1 MPGNGMSGN
10 GMSGNLASG
19 NLASGNL
26 ASGNLGADRYSA
38 ALRALRPGLMAAA
51 GVSAVISVLM
61 LTGSIYMLQ
70 VYDRVLASG
79 SVPTLVGL
87 FVIVAI
93 LYGFLGLYDFL
104 RARMLSRL
112 ALRLDHSLGP
122 QAFRS
127 ALSGQMSGLAS
138 APGKAQPLREIDALR
153 GFLSGPAMPGLFDLP
168 WVPLYLGVLFMVHPW
183 LGWLT
188 IAGSV
193 IVAGLAGAGHHLTQ
207 GLLARSLTE
216 EAVARDFADR
226 SQRNADMITAMGMQ
240 AAVSTRWRTL
250 HDAGL
255 AAGQR
260 AGNPAEIIGATSRAF
275 RMLMQSAILT
285 LGAYLVIQGQM
296 SGGMIIAS
304 SILTGRALGP
314 VDQVIGQWRSIGKA
328 LESHRRLQVFFT
340 QTPQKRCVMALPEP
354 SGQISVRALVKLLPL
369 RAGENPAAAHDP
381 DRMRLLDGISFDLV
395 PGDAMGVVGASG
407 SGKSTL
413 ARLLAGAVVQDGGE
427 IRLDGATRDQWEPA
441 ILGRRVGYLPQQV
454 DLLPGTL
461 RDNIA
466 RFDPRLCDDDV
477 MSAANL
483 AGVHEMILRLPDGY
497 ATRIG
502 GLGEAMPLSGGQ
514 VQRVGLARAL
524 CGRPALVILDEPN
537 SNLDSAGEA
546 CLTRAIIALK
556 AAGAVVIVM
565 AHRPNVLMATNK
577 LLLLEAGR
585 MAEFGDRDVILAR
598 GPQGVAS
605 PMAAPVVTPVI
616 TPVITPVASP
626 VAAAAFGTAT
636 SGTATPGTATPGTA
650 TSGTAASG
658 PLQPAPLQPG
668 ALPPGAAPMPVGV
681 TAPEC
686 PNRARAP
693 GASPDMMRRVRVFGA
708 NPRPSAL
715 QRVK

>member
-1 MPGNGMSGN
+1 MIQTARPDFVADSKA
-10 GMSGNLASG
+10 ASEP
-19 NLASGNL
+19 NARPNARPDSRSDSQ
-26 ASGNLGADRYSA
+26 ADKRPDRYQQ
-38 ALRALRPGLMAAA
+38 ALAALRPGLLAAA

-61 LTGSIYMLQ
+61 LTGSVYMLQ

-79 SVPTLVGL
+79 SVPTLLGL
-87 FVIVAI
+87 FAIVVI
-93 LYGFLGLYDFL
+93 LYAFLGFYDFL

-112 ALRLDHSLGP
+112 ALRLDGILGP
-122 QAFRS
+122 QAFQS
-127 ALSGQMSGLAS
+127 ALSGQGTGPA
-138 APGKAQPLREIDALR
+138 KAQPLREIDALR

-188 IAGSV
+188 IAGSA
-193 IVAGLAGAGHHLTQ
+193 IVAGLAWLGHHLSQ
-207 GLLARSLTE
+207 GLLTRSLTDD
-216 EAVARDFADR
+216 AVARDFAER
-226 SQRNADMITAMGMQ
+226 SQRSADMITAMGMQ
-240 AAVSTRWRTL
+240 ASVSTRWRSL

-260 AGNPAEIIGATSRAF
+260 AGNPGEMIGATSRAF

-285 LGAYLVIQGQM
+285 LGAYLVIQGEM

-314 VDQVIGQWRSIGKA
+314 VDQVIGQWRAIGKA
-328 LESHRRLQVFFT
+328 LESHRRLQAFFGHE
-340 QTPQKRCVMALPEP
+340 PQKRCVMALPEP
-354 SGQISVRALVKLLPL
+354 SGQISVKGLVKLLPL
-369 RAGENPAAAHDP
+369 RAGEHATGIAAAI
-381 DRMRLLDGISFDLV
+381 DRPRLLDGISFDLA

-413 ARLLAGAVVQDGGE
+413 ARLLAGATGADGGE

-441 ILGRRVGYLPQQV
+441 TLGRRIGYLPQQV

-466 RFDPRLCDDDV
+466 RFDATLTDDDV
-477 MSAANL
+477 MAAANL
-483 AGVHEMILRLPDGY
+483 TGVHEMILRLPDGY
-497 ATRIG
+497 GTRIG
-502 GLGEAMPLSGGQ
+502 GLGEALPLSGGQ

-565 AHRPNVLMATNK
+565 AHRPNVLVVTNK

-585 MAEFGDRDVILAR
+585 MVEFGDRDVLLAR
-598 GPQGVAS
+598 GPQTAVAPIAGPITGPIAGQAS
-605 PMAAPVVTPVI
+605 DPITGPTSGPTSGPTFDPTSVPVTRPI
-616 TPVITPVASP
+616 QLQP
-626 VAAAAFGTAT
+626 AAAAT
-636 SGTATPGTATPGTA
+636 
-650 TSGTAASG
+650 
-658 PLQPAPLQPG
+658 
-668 ALPPGAAPMPVGV
+668 PMPVPVAGS
-681 TAPEC
+681 APES

-708 NPRPSAL
+708 NPRTTGLS
-715 QRVK
+715 RVQ